1 MLKTHGVPDNNG
13 GTKMRAM
20 LVVLAMACTA
30 ATCVAGVTGK
40 PVEYTTGGV
49 TLKGYL
55 AMDETMTGKRP
66 AVLVVHEWWGHN
78 AYARRRAEMLAGLG
92 YVALAVDMYGD
103 GKQASHPE
111 DAGKFAMAVMKDMPA
126 MKARFLAA
134 MDFVKSLDAVD
145 STRIAAIGY
154 CFGGGVVLAMARLG
168 TDLKAVVSFHGS
180 LATTAPAVK
189 GAVKA
194 RVLVCNGGADKF
206 IPPEDIKAFKQEMNA
221 AGAVYTF
228 VSYPGA
234 KHSFTNP
241 DATELG
247 KQFMLPL
254 EYNAKAD
261 TKSWAEM
268 KQFLK
273 KAFAR

>member
-1 MLKTHGVPDNNG
+1 
-13 GTKMRAM
+13 MRSI
-20 LVVLAMACTA
+20 VVLLMMACTA
-30 ATCVAGVTGK
+30 ATAVTAVKGT
-40 PVEYTTGGV
+40 PVEYTSGDV

-55 AMDETMTGKRP
+55 AMDDSVKEKRP

-78 AYARRRAEMLAGLG
+78 AYARKRAEMLAGLG

-126 MKARFLAA
+126 MQARFLAA
-134 MDFVKSLDAVD
+134 MDLVKKLDAVD

-154 CFGGGVVLAMARLG
+154 CFGGGVVLAMARQG
-168 TDLKAVVSFHGS
+168 ADLKAVVSFHGS
-180 LATTAPAVK
+180 LATSVPAKK

-194 RVLVCNGGADKF
+194 RVLVCNGAADSF

-221 AGAVYTF
+221 AGATYTF
-228 VSYPGA
+228 ISYPGA

-241 DATELG
+241 EATALG
-247 KQFMLPL
+247 KEFMLPL
-254 EYNAKAD
+254 AYNEKAD
-261 TKSWAEM
+261 AKSWADM

-273 KAFAR
+273 KAMGK